1 MSYDPQATS
10 HLAPPPPPPMGG
22 SGAGEHRVGQAAEVF
37 DRLVTNMAT
46 VVQGKTDVIRQAA
59 ICLMAE
65 GHLLIE
71 DVPGTAKTTLARALA
86 GSLGLVWN
94 RIQFTPDLLPS
105 DVTGSAIYNQKTAE
119 FEFRPGAVFANVV
132 LGDEINRASPKTQSA
147 LLEVMEEGTV
157 TTDAARYP
165 VPKPFMVVATQ
176 NPVDMEGTYPL
187 PEAQLDRFLLRIS
200 MGYPSAEA
208 EASILR
214 TQRDGEPMAALHPV
228 VSVHELNKAIE
239 EIHRI
244 EVAPAIEQYIVA
256 LARYTRDAE
265 DVELG
270 VSPRGS
276 LALLRAARAAAAVA
290 GRAYV
295 IPEDV
300 KSMAPLAWPH
310 RMLLLPEAAVQK
322 RTTTEVVARALQQ
335 VPVPRALPS

>member
-1 MSYDPQATS
+1 MTFDTQPATT
-10 HLAPPPPPPMGG
+10 APP
-22 SGAGEHRVGQAAEVF
+22 VGHAADVF
-37 DRLVTNMAT
+37 DRLVTNIGT
-46 VVQGKTDVIRQAA
+46 VVQGKTDVIRQAVT
-59 ICLMAE
+59 CLFAQ

-105 DVTGSAIYNQKTAE
+105 DVTGSSIYNQKTSD

-165 VPKPFMVVATQ
+165 VPQPFMVVATQ

-187 PEAQLDRFLLRIS
+187 PEAQLDRFLLRIT
-200 MGYPSAEA
+200 MGYPSADA
-208 EASILR
+208 EAAILR

-228 VSVHELNKAIE
+228 VTVHDLNRAIA
-239 EIHRI
+239 EIHRV
-244 EVAPAIEQYIVA
+244 EVAPAIEHYIVS
-256 LARYTRDAE
+256 LARFTREAD

-276 LALLRAARAAAAVA
+276 LALLRAARATAAAT

-300 KSMAPLAWPH
+300 KAMAPLALPH
-310 RMLLLPEAAVQK
+310 RMILRPEAAVQK
-322 RTTTEVVARALQQ
+322 RTTAEVVARALQQ